1 TGYSR
6 GKLYRTK
13 LVPTSAGYVARNHL
27 LACLNMLAVDCCVS
41 PKGEL
46 VVAVHS
52 GAPDWGSGPSGKG
65 KLYKITYRNRQHPQ
79 PILVWPAGPREVRVA
94 FDRPLDPALLEGL
107 AKQTTIEYGEYVRAG
122 DRFETL
128 RPGYATVQQQL
139 ATPRFR
145 LPILSAG
152 VSADR
157 RTLILT
163 TAPQS
168 RPACYAVTLPGL
180 GRPEKPRSGELPQ
193 HSAIDLDYDLNGVEA
208 IWQPRDGGPA
218 ETFWLPHLDL
228 SMSRALMAGSTEHE
242 RLWRLLTRPG
252 QLTLRTILD
261 LEKMLE
267 PAFQPGSLPEQIRT
281 DREVALHIEAT
292 RKFSVKGLSD
302 RTEVLEPGRRPVTG
316 RTFPVREE
324 KRKSLEVEVE
334 TGGETL
340 SLSITFSD
348 KSLGG
353 WRPLPLRRFQVPWAR
368 PAGSKEE
375 PVVVRI
381 PELEGGSWTRGREVF
396 HSDEAACAKCH
407 VVGGQGGRIGPDL
420 SNLIHRDYVSV
431 LKDIREPSAAI
442 NPDHLG
448 YAVELKDGRILTGVL
463 RSDGAGRLILGD
475 NTGKETTLSRREIE
489 SLTPSPVSVMPEGLD
504 KTLGPQKLRD
514 LLTFLLTE
522 PLQPAKLE
530 IPGAPAP
537 RKRSE
542 VEAVLKKADRPDKP
556 LRKLRILLAAGPKDH
571 GPGEHD
577 YPLWQRRWFNL
588 LSLAENVRVE
598 TVNGWPTQKLL
609 DGADVI
615 VFYSNNPGW
624 SAEKGKQLDA
634 FLQRGGGLVYLHYA
648 VDGHK
653 DVDALAQRIG
663 LAWRGGISRFRHGAL
678 ELTFPDPKH
687 PITRG
692 FDKVRFVDESY
703 WRLSGD
709 VKKVHVL
716 ASGTEEGEARPLLW
730 THESGKG
737 RVFVSIL
744 GHYTWTFDDPLFRVL
759 VLRGIAWSAGEAAD
773 RLTDLATV
781 GARLAD

>member
-1 TGYSR
+1 
-6 GKLYRTK
+6 
-13 LVPTSAGYVARNHL
+13 
-27 LACLNMLAVDCCVS
+27 
-41 PKGEL
+41 

-65 KLYKITYRNRQHPQ
+65 KLYKITYSDRQHPQ
-79 PILVWPAGPREVRVA
+79 PILVWPAGPRELRIA
-94 FDRPLDPALLEGL
+94 FDRPLDASLLEGL
-107 AKQTTIEYGEYVRAG
+107 AKRTTIEYGEYVRAG

-128 RPGYATVQQQL
+128 RPGYAAVQQQL
-139 ATPRFR
+139 AAPRYN
-145 LPILSAG
+145 LPVLSAG

-163 TAPQS
+163 TAPHP
-168 RPACYAVTLPGL
+168 RAGHYALTLPGL
-180 GRPEKPRSGELPQ
+180 GRPKGDATKQLPQ
-193 HSAIDLDYDLNGVEA
+193 QSVIDLDYDLVGVEA
-208 IWQPRDGGPA
+208 TWKPRKGTPM
-218 ETFWLPHLDL
+218 TVWLPHLDL
-228 SMSRALMAGSTEHE
+228 SVARAFTAGSAEHDLFWKAV
-242 RLWRLLTRPG
+242 RQQGT
-252 QLTLRTILD
+252 LTLRTNLD
-261 LEKMLE
+261 HSNLLY
-267 PAFQPGSLPEQIRT
+267 PPVQPGSKLDHTP
-281 DREVALHIEAT
+281 AP
-292 RKFSVKGLSD
+292 FSAAFLASSKDVFSFDAGGL
-302 RTEVLEPGRRPVTG
+302 
-316 RTFPVREE
+316 FPVRSTKESGLEQVRMGVTAELGVPVKCAVELE
-324 KRKSLEVEVE
+324 KAA
-334 TGGETL
+334 GEPILQVPYQIGIIPTQ
-340 SLSITFSD
+340 
-348 KSLGG
+348 
-353 WRPLPLRRFQVPWAR
+353 RPLPLRRFLLPWAR
-368 PAGSKEE
+368 PTGAKEE
-375 PVVVRI
+375 PVVMRA
-381 PELEGGSWTRGREVF
+381 PELEGGNWVRGRDVF
-396 HSDEAACAKCH
+396 FSDEAACAKCH
-407 VVGGQGGRIGPDL
+407 VVGGRGGLIGPDL
-420 SNLIHRDYVSV
+420 SNLIHRDYASV
-431 LKDIREPSAAI
+431 LKDIREPSATI

-448 YAVELKDGRILTGVL
+448 YAVELKSGRILTGVL
-463 RSDGAGRLILGD
+463 RSDGEGRLILGD
-475 NTGKETTLSRREIE
+475 NTGKEVALSRREIE
-489 SLTPSPVSVMPEGLD
+489 TLTPSPVSVMPEGLD
-504 KTLGPQKLRD
+504 KTLGPQKMRD

-522 PLQPAKLE
+522 PLQPAKLK

-663 LAWRGGISRFRHGAL
+663 LAWRGGFSRFRHGAL

-709 VKKVHVL
+709 AKKVHVL

-730 THESGKG
+730 TYASGKG

-759 VLRGIAWSAGEAAD
+759 VLRGIAWSAGEGAD

-781 GARLAD
+781 GARLTD